1 MIKKL
6 SLPKLLFFVFA
17 PAIGYLISFIIL
29 SNLLIDTIPP
39 YLSCLLGII
48 LVMVPFQLGCILI
61 TSKKEYGHYS
71 LKSALVFTKKIPKAR
86 FITSIVFSIVWASV
100 VFSLLQNI
108 EHGFMFR
115 TVFKFVPDYYKL
127 GDFPN
132 QINSY
137 PVHILKITAVA
148 ALLLN
153 GIVAPV
159 IEELYFRGLLLPR
172 ISQYGKLA
180 PLIITILFSFYHL
193 FSPWENI
200 TRIIAMFPYN
210 YLVWKNQNIFIG
222 IITHCIINSIGGIM
236 MIVMIFSM

>member
-1 MIKKL
+1 MLKKL
-6 SLPKLLFFVFA
+6 SLPKLLVLVFA
-17 PAIGYLISFIIL
+17 PAIGYLVSFIVL
-29 SNLLIDTIPP
+29 SNLLIHIIPP

-48 LVMVPFQLGCILI
+48 FVMVPFQLACILI
-61 TSKKEYGHYS
+61 TSKKEYGQYS
-71 LKSALVFTKKIPKAR
+71 LKSALVFTKKIPKAK
-86 FITSIVFSIVWASV
+86 FIASILFSIAWATV

-115 TVFKFVPDYYKL
+115 TVFRFVPDYYKL

-132 QINSY
+132 QLNSY
-137 PVHILKITAVA
+137 PTHILKITAIA

-153 GIVAPV
+153 GLVAPI

-172 ISQYGKLA
+172 ISQYGKFS
-180 PLIITILFSFYHL
+180 PLIITVLFSLYHL

-210 YLVWKNQNIFIG
+210 YLVWKKQNIFIG

-236 MIVMIFSM
+236 MIIMIFSL